1 MMNEKVRYRTLFECG
16 NALKQKCFRT
26 GEKVPADNGP
36 GHCEAPHTISR
47 RIATRN
53 NGEMKNGQPAQRAR
67 LTHDELIPIAAYGAK
82 ATWPA
87 GFQLYQRGAVADGVF
102 IVLDGHVLLRNRI
115 KVGRG
120 FVPDI
125 ATSGQT
131 FGSEG
136 LSQESVYVTDANASE
151 ETRTLFLSGAQFR
164 AFVREHP
171 GQALPLLSQA
181 MSERAYLL
189 EKLHE
194 LAALNVDQRLMST
207 LSHLSADHTFTTEDG
222 RLRLDNSHHRLLCEM
237 VGATRES
244 IALALSRLVAAGI
257 AERDGMTFL
266 ITPGLLASRATN
278 GASSKATVPLTQEM
292 LRPAF
297 P

>member
-1 MMNEKVRYRTLFECG
+1 
-16 NALKQKCFRT
+16 
-26 GEKVPADNGP
+26 
-36 GHCEAPHTISR
+36 
-47 RIATRN
+47 
-53 NGEMKNGQPAQRAR
+53 MKNGQARVQRPR
-67 LTHDELIPIAAYGAK
+67 LAPDDLLPIAAYGAK

-87 GFQLYQRGAVADGVF
+87 GFQLYQRGAPADGVF

-120 FVPDI
+120 FVPII
-125 ATSGQT
+125 ATAGQT

-136 LSQESVYVTDANASE
+136 LSQDSTYVTDANASE
-151 ETRTLFLSGAQFR
+151 ETRTLFLSSAQFR
-164 AFVREHP
+164 AFVRERP

-207 LSHLSADHTFTTEDG
+207 LSHLSEDRTFTTADG

-244 IALALSRLVAAGI
+244 IALALSRLVSAGI

-266 ITPGLLASRATN
+266 IHPSSLSSKPGN
-278 GASSKATVPLTQEM
+278 GATTNPVPLTQEL

>member
-1 MMNEKVRYRTLFECG
+1 
-16 NALKQKCFRT
+16 
-26 GEKVPADNGP
+26 
-36 GHCEAPHTISR
+36 
-47 RIATRN
+47 
-53 NGEMKNGQPAQRAR
+53 MKNGNARVQRVR
-67 LTHDELIPIAAYGAK
+67 LTAGELVAIAAYGAK

-87 GFQLYQRGAVADGVF
+87 GFQLYQRGAPADGVF

-120 FVPDI
+120 FVPII
-125 ATSGQT
+125 ATTGQT

-136 LSQESVYVTDANASE
+136 LSANSNYVTDANASE
-151 ETRTLFLSGAQFR
+151 ETRTLFLSSEKFR
-164 AFVREHP
+164 AFVRELP
-171 GQALPLLSQA
+171 GQALPLLSQT

-194 LAALNVDQRLMST
+194 LAALNVDQRLIST
-207 LSHLSADHTFTTEDG
+207 LSHLSDDRTFTTPDG
-222 RLRLDNSHHRLLCEM
+222 RLKLDNSHHRLLCEM

-244 IALALSRLVAAGI
+244 IALALSRLVSAGI
-257 AERDGMTFL
+257 AEREGMTFL
-266 ITPGLLASRATN
+266 IRPGSLTSRHANGGDTPASL
-278 GASSKATVPLTQEM
+278 PLTSEL

>member
-1 MMNEKVRYRTLFECG
+1 M
-16 NALKQKCFRT
+16 
-26 GEKVPADNGP
+26 
-36 GHCEAPHTISR
+36 
-47 RIATRN
+47 ATRN
-53 NGEMKNGQPAQRAR
+53 NGEMKNGQRTQSAR
-67 LTHDELIPIAAYGAK
+67 LTPDELIPITAYGAK

-120 FVPDI
+120 FVPII

-266 ITPGLLASRATN
+266 ITPGSLASRATN
-278 GASSKATVPLTQEM
+278 GAANGGSSKATVPLTQEM